1 MVNHQGLGIQCSSRS
16 RSPSWR
22 DERELLSY
30 QRKFTP
36 PTAVSAVLA
45 FPASETPRTPSPSR
59 RSSSPAI
66 PGYREFRP
74 RNQSIMGRL
83 TLKPEWRPR
92 VLRSFLGFVDIK
104 TGKSYDGLAVCPLQK
119 LINKV
124 AGVYGLVSLFF
135 GGSAAQ
141 ISMYVYSSLA
151 IVALAWGLKAV
162 TDEDPKRTF
171 YFAHVFVADHLLGT
185 IWTVFFAVLWWVYNP
200 HDGEKVVN
208 SAAQE
213 AMAGAHGNT
222 TMTHEERVAAAQLI
236 WNKEKGLAAA
246 VLIAGWISKIYF
258 AALIYSYAT
267 HLRQGSYRALP
278 MTVALANSISNSGD
292 NTLMESDLESDEEA
306 DASALYR
313 MPVRTPRTGDSFAEF
328 SNAPSRGRRPGSSK
342 GSKLAESI
350 DPNEEEVLWDEEEE
364 RAGASGLFANR
375 IYSKAIEY
383 TMATTSG
390 NGTPVKD
397 SAKSSPSS
405 KSTSGSR
412 TTVSSGS
419 GGSRGRTL
427 TRNSDPLSPANLEK
441 RGYHTFTTM
450 GRKFHVEKRWKFVR
464 ELGQGAYG
472 FVVSAQD
479 QISGETV
486 AIKLVT
492 RLFEKIQ
499 LSKRALREISLL
511 RHFANHENITG
522 LIDMD
527 VITPDFNE
535 IYLFMEVGNYPGL
548 AILGHAQ
555 RPFLATCSL
564 WRSLADLHQIVR
576 SGQSL
581 SNAHVQ
587 YFLYQILRAMKYVH
601 SAGVIHRDLK
611 PGNLLVNAD
620 CELKICDFGLS
631 RGFDS
636 APEPDGTGFMT
647 EYVATRWYRAPEIM
661 LSFRKYTTA
670 IDIWSIGC
678 ILGELLGMKPMF
690 KGKDY
695 VDQLNIIIDIL
706 GTPDEETLQRI
717 GSAQAYI
724 RSLPVKE
731 PKPFKT
737 LFPQADDL
745 ALDLLSKMVTFDP
758 AKRLTVLEALKHPYL
773 EAYHDEDDEPE
784 CESKYEHW
792 KEIEKL
798 ETIDQFRTAIWNE
811 VEEFR
816 REVRE
821 MVVEPE
827 SQVTTNGAAATTEKV
842 EEIKATTP
850 VIAKSP
856 VAPKEGASEPVDKL
870 TPVEEDAINGTIPF
884 PSSGRASPSP
894 AGGSVILPRQRP
906 TSARTKSNVDPYE
919 VYARRSSI
927 LASASPQGLTG
938 SLPPGV
944 AEPKDAQS
952 AGGEPQGTA
961 SYIVPARSRAGS
973 AADSTISSGGF
984 SGHGTFPRTIL
995 RTLSTLSVNDSGAA
1009 GAAAVALGRI
1019 KGDKEDITAAD
1030 APPSSIPLE
1039 FRPKN

>member
-1 MVNHQGLGIQCSSRS
+1 
-16 RSPSWR
+16 
-22 DERELLSY
+22 
-30 QRKFTP
+30 
-36 PTAVSAVLA
+36 
-45 FPASETPRTPSPSR
+45 
-59 RSSSPAI
+59 
-66 PGYREFRP
+66 
-74 RNQSIMGRL
+74 
-83 TLKPEWRPR
+83 
-92 VLRSFLGFVDIK
+92 
-104 TGKSYDGLAVCPLQK
+104 
-119 LINKV
+119 
-124 AGVYGLVSLFF
+124 
-135 GGSAAQ
+135 
-141 ISMYVYSSLA
+141 
-151 IVALAWGLKAV
+151 
-162 TDEDPKRTF
+162 
-171 YFAHVFVADHLLGT
+171 
-185 IWTVFFAVLWWVYNP
+185 
-200 HDGEKVVN
+200 
-208 SAAQE
+208 
-213 AMAGAHGNT
+213 
-222 TMTHEERVAAAQLI
+222 
-236 WNKEKGLAAA
+236 
-246 VLIAGWISKIYF
+246 
-258 AALIYSYAT
+258 
-267 HLRQGSYRALP
+267 
-278 MTVALANSISNSGD
+278 
-292 NTLMESDLESDEEA
+292 
-306 DASALYR
+306 
-313 MPVRTPRTGDSFAEF
+313 
-328 SNAPSRGRRPGSSK
+328 
-342 GSKLAESI
+342 
-350 DPNEEEVLWDEEEE
+350 
-364 RAGASGLFANR
+364 
-375 IYSKAIEY
+375 
-383 TMATTSG
+383 MATTSG

-427 TRNSDPLSPANLEK
+427 TRNNDPLSPANLEK

-535 IYLFMEVGNYPGL
+535 IYLFMEPME
-548 AILGHAQ
+548 
-555 RPFLATCSL
+555 
-564 WRSLADLHQIVR
+564 ADLHQIVR
-576 SGQSL
+576 SGQNL

-717 GSAQAYI
+717 GSVKAQAYI

-731 PKPFKT
+731 QKPFKS

-827 SQVTTNGAAATTEKV
+827 PEVKLNGIAATSEKV
-842 EEIKATTP
+842 DETKATTP
-850 VIAKSP
+850 VVAESP
-856 VAPKEGASEPVDKL
+856 IVIKEGGPSEPVDKL
-870 TPVEEDAINGTIPF
+870 TPVDEDVPNGTIPF

-894 AGGSVILPRQRP
+894 AAGSVPLPRQRP
-906 TSARTKSNVDPYE
+906 VSARTKSNVDPYE
-919 VYARRSSI
+919 AYARRSSV
-927 LASASPQGLTG
+927 LASASPQALTG
-938 SLPPGV
+938 NLPPGV
-944 AEPKDAQS
+944 VDSKDAQS
-952 AGGEPQGTA
+952 AGGEPQATA

-1030 APPSSIPLE
+1030 APPSSIPVE

>member
-1 MVNHQGLGIQCSSRS
+1 
-16 RSPSWR
+16 
-22 DERELLSY
+22 
-30 QRKFTP
+30 
-36 PTAVSAVLA
+36 
-45 FPASETPRTPSPSR
+45 
-59 RSSSPAI
+59 
-66 PGYREFRP
+66 
-74 RNQSIMGRL
+74 
-83 TLKPEWRPR
+83 
-92 VLRSFLGFVDIK
+92 
-104 TGKSYDGLAVCPLQK
+104 
-119 LINKV
+119 
-124 AGVYGLVSLFF
+124 
-135 GGSAAQ
+135 
-141 ISMYVYSSLA
+141 
-151 IVALAWGLKAV
+151 
-162 TDEDPKRTF
+162 
-171 YFAHVFVADHLLGT
+171 
-185 IWTVFFAVLWWVYNP
+185 
-200 HDGEKVVN
+200 
-208 SAAQE
+208 
-213 AMAGAHGNT
+213 
-222 TMTHEERVAAAQLI
+222 
-236 WNKEKGLAAA
+236 
-246 VLIAGWISKIYF
+246 
-258 AALIYSYAT
+258 
-267 HLRQGSYRALP
+267 
-278 MTVALANSISNSGD
+278 
-292 NTLMESDLESDEEA
+292 ME
-306 DASALYR
+306 
-313 MPVRTPRTGDSFAEF
+313 
-328 SNAPSRGRRPGSSK
+328 
-342 GSKLAESI
+342 
-350 DPNEEEVLWDEEEE
+350 
-364 RAGASGLFANR
+364 
-375 IYSKAIEY
+375 
-383 TMATTSG
+383 TTSG

-427 TRNSDPLSPANLEK
+427 TRNNDPLSSVNLEK

-527 VITPDFNE
+527 VISPDFNE
-535 IYLFMEVGNYPGL
+535 IYLFMEPME
-548 AILGHAQ
+548 
-555 RPFLATCSL
+555 
-564 WRSLADLHQIVR
+564 ADLHQIVR
-576 SGQSL
+576 SGQNL

-636 APEPDGTGFMT
+636 VPEDDGAGFMT

-670 IDIWSIGC
+670 IDMWSIGC

-717 GSAQAYI
+717 GSVKAQAYI

-745 ALDLLSKMVTFDP
+745 ALDLLSQMVTFDP
-758 AKRLTVLEALKHPYL
+758 AKRLSVLEALKHPYL

-821 MVVEPE
+821 MVVESEP
-827 SQVTTNGAAATTEKV
+827 QAKTNGTTTTTEEV
-842 EEIKATTP
+842 QETVTTP
-850 VIAKSP
+850 VVAESP
-856 VAPKEGASEPVDKL
+856 ITIKEEVGAVVDKL
-870 TPVEEDAINGTIPF
+870 TPVEEDVPVGTIPF

-894 AGGSVILPRQRP
+894 AGASMPLPRQQP
-906 TSARTKSNVDPYE
+906 AGARTKSNVDPYE
-919 VYARRSSI
+919 AYARRSSI
-927 LASASPQGLTG
+927 LASSSPQTLTG
-938 SLPPGV
+938 NLLPG
-944 AEPKDAQS
+944 ADSKDAQS
-952 AGGEPQGTA
+952 ASCEPQTTA

-973 AADSTISSGGF
+973 AADSTISAI

-995 RTLSTLSVNDSGAA
+995 RTLSTLSVNDAGAA

-1019 KGDKEDITAAD
+1019 KDDKDEITAAD
-1030 APPSSIPLE
+1030 APPSSMPLE
-1039 FRPKN
+1039 FRPKE

>member
-1 MVNHQGLGIQCSSRS
+1 
-16 RSPSWR
+16 
-22 DERELLSY
+22 
-30 QRKFTP
+30 
-36 PTAVSAVLA
+36 
-45 FPASETPRTPSPSR
+45 
-59 RSSSPAI
+59 
-66 PGYREFRP
+66 
-74 RNQSIMGRL
+74 
-83 TLKPEWRPR
+83 
-92 VLRSFLGFVDIK
+92 
-104 TGKSYDGLAVCPLQK
+104 
-119 LINKV
+119 
-124 AGVYGLVSLFF
+124 
-135 GGSAAQ
+135 
-141 ISMYVYSSLA
+141 
-151 IVALAWGLKAV
+151 
-162 TDEDPKRTF
+162 
-171 YFAHVFVADHLLGT
+171 
-185 IWTVFFAVLWWVYNP
+185 
-200 HDGEKVVN
+200 
-208 SAAQE
+208 
-213 AMAGAHGNT
+213 
-222 TMTHEERVAAAQLI
+222 
-236 WNKEKGLAAA
+236 
-246 VLIAGWISKIYF
+246 
-258 AALIYSYAT
+258 
-267 HLRQGSYRALP
+267 
-278 MTVALANSISNSGD
+278 
-292 NTLMESDLESDEEA
+292 
-306 DASALYR
+306 
-313 MPVRTPRTGDSFAEF
+313 
-328 SNAPSRGRRPGSSK
+328 
-342 GSKLAESI
+342 
-350 DPNEEEVLWDEEEE
+350 
-364 RAGASGLFANR
+364 
-375 IYSKAIEY
+375 
-383 TMATTSG
+383 MATTSG

-427 TRNSDPLSPANLEK
+427 TRNNDPLSSANLEK

-535 IYLFMEVGNYPGL
+535 IYFWNMLMKLAPGPLQPME
-548 AILGHAQ
+548 
-555 RPFLATCSL
+555 
-564 WRSLADLHQIVR
+564 ADLHQIVR
-576 SGQSL
+576 SGQNL

-636 APEPDGTGFMT
+636 VPEDDGAGFMT

-670 IDIWSIGC
+670 IDIWSVGC

-717 GSAQAYI
+717 GSVKAQAYI

-745 ALDLLSKMVTFDP
+745 ALDLLSQMVTFDP

-784 CESKYEHW
+784 CESKYENW

-821 MVVEPE
+821 MVVEAEP
-827 SQVTTNGAAATTEKV
+827 QVTTNETTEKAQEAAV
-842 EEIKATTP
+842 TTP
-850 VIAKSP
+850 VNAESP
-856 VAPKEGASEPVDKL
+856 IAPKEDAGEATDKL
-870 TPVEEDAINGTIPF
+870 PPVEEDIPAATIPF

-894 AGGSVILPRQRP
+894 AGVSVPLPRQRAAG
-906 TSARTKSNVDPYE
+906 ARTKSNVDPYE
-919 VYARRSSI
+919 AYARRSSI
-927 LASASPQGLTG
+927 LASASPQTLTG
-938 SLPPGV
+938 NMLPAVG
-944 AEPKDAQS
+944 PKEAQP
-952 AGGEPQGTA
+952 AGGEPQTTA
-961 SYIVPARSRAGS
+961 SYIVPARSRAAS
-973 AADSTISSGGF
+973 AADSTISAGGIP
-984 SGHGTFPRTIL
+984 SHGTFPRTVL

-1019 KGDKEDITAAD
+1019 KDGEDGVTAAD

-1039 FRPKN
+1039 FRPKK

>member
-1 MVNHQGLGIQCSSRS
+1 
-16 RSPSWR
+16 
-22 DERELLSY
+22 
-30 QRKFTP
+30 
-36 PTAVSAVLA
+36 
-45 FPASETPRTPSPSR
+45 
-59 RSSSPAI
+59 
-66 PGYREFRP
+66 
-74 RNQSIMGRL
+74 
-83 TLKPEWRPR
+83 
-92 VLRSFLGFVDIK
+92 
-104 TGKSYDGLAVCPLQK
+104 
-119 LINKV
+119 
-124 AGVYGLVSLFF
+124 
-135 GGSAAQ
+135 
-141 ISMYVYSSLA
+141 
-151 IVALAWGLKAV
+151 
-162 TDEDPKRTF
+162 
-171 YFAHVFVADHLLGT
+171 
-185 IWTVFFAVLWWVYNP
+185 
-200 HDGEKVVN
+200 
-208 SAAQE
+208 
-213 AMAGAHGNT
+213 
-222 TMTHEERVAAAQLI
+222 
-236 WNKEKGLAAA
+236 
-246 VLIAGWISKIYF
+246 
-258 AALIYSYAT
+258 
-267 HLRQGSYRALP
+267 
-278 MTVALANSISNSGD
+278 
-292 NTLMESDLESDEEA
+292 
-306 DASALYR
+306 
-313 MPVRTPRTGDSFAEF
+313 
-328 SNAPSRGRRPGSSK
+328 
-342 GSKLAESI
+342 
-350 DPNEEEVLWDEEEE
+350 
-364 RAGASGLFANR
+364 
-375 IYSKAIEY
+375 
-383 TMATTSG
+383 MATTSG

-427 TRNSDPLSPANLEK
+427 TRNNDPLSPANLEK

-535 IYLFMEVGNYPGL
+535 IYLFMEPME
-548 AILGHAQ
+548 
-555 RPFLATCSL
+555 
-564 WRSLADLHQIVR
+564 ADLHQIVR
-576 SGQSL
+576 SGQNL

-717 GSAQAYI
+717 GSVKAQAYI

-731 PKPFKT
+731 QKPFKS

-827 SQVTTNGAAATTEKV
+827 PEVKLNGIAATSEKV
-842 EEIKATTP
+842 DETKATTP
-850 VIAKSP
+850 VVAESP
-856 VAPKEGASEPVDKL
+856 IVIKEGGPSEPVDKL
-870 TPVEEDAINGTIPF
+870 TPVDEDVPNGLFLSLRAVAHRPLPLRDLCRSPANG
-884 PSSGRASPSP
+884 PSS
-894 AGGSVILPRQRP
+894 V
-906 TSARTKSNVDPYE
+906 
-919 VYARRSSI
+919 
-927 LASASPQGLTG
+927 LASASPQALTG
-938 SLPPGV
+938 NLPPGV
-944 AEPKDAQS
+944 VDSKDAQS
-952 AGGEPQGTA
+952 AGGEPQATA

-1030 APPSSIPLE
+1030 APPSSIPVE

>member
-1 MVNHQGLGIQCSSRS
+1 
-16 RSPSWR
+16 
-22 DERELLSY
+22 
-30 QRKFTP
+30 
-36 PTAVSAVLA
+36 
-45 FPASETPRTPSPSR
+45 
-59 RSSSPAI
+59 
-66 PGYREFRP
+66 
-74 RNQSIMGRL
+74 
-83 TLKPEWRPR
+83 
-92 VLRSFLGFVDIK
+92 
-104 TGKSYDGLAVCPLQK
+104 
-119 LINKV
+119 
-124 AGVYGLVSLFF
+124 
-135 GGSAAQ
+135 
-141 ISMYVYSSLA
+141 
-151 IVALAWGLKAV
+151 
-162 TDEDPKRTF
+162 
-171 YFAHVFVADHLLGT
+171 
-185 IWTVFFAVLWWVYNP
+185 
-200 HDGEKVVN
+200 
-208 SAAQE
+208 
-213 AMAGAHGNT
+213 
-222 TMTHEERVAAAQLI
+222 
-236 WNKEKGLAAA
+236 
-246 VLIAGWISKIYF
+246 
-258 AALIYSYAT
+258 
-267 HLRQGSYRALP
+267 
-278 MTVALANSISNSGD
+278 
-292 NTLMESDLESDEEA
+292 
-306 DASALYR
+306 
-313 MPVRTPRTGDSFAEF
+313 
-328 SNAPSRGRRPGSSK
+328 
-342 GSKLAESI
+342 
-350 DPNEEEVLWDEEEE
+350 
-364 RAGASGLFANR
+364 
-375 IYSKAIEY
+375 
-383 TMATTSG
+383 
-390 NGTPVKD
+390 
-397 SAKSSPSS
+397 
-405 KSTSGSR
+405 
-412 TTVSSGS
+412 
-419 GGSRGRTL
+419 
-427 TRNSDPLSPANLEK
+427 
-441 RGYHTFTTM
+441 M

-511 RHFANHENITG
+511 RHFANHEN
-522 LIDMD
+522 
-527 VITPDFNE
+527 VR
-535 IYLFMEVGNYPGL
+535 
-548 AILGHAQ
+548 LGAEQNHADT
-555 RPFLATCSL
+555 PFLAVYSL
-564 WRSLADLHQIVR
+564 WRIVR
-576 SGQSL
+576 SGQNL

-717 GSAQAYI
+717 GSVKAQAYI

-731 PKPFKT
+731 QKPFKS

-827 SQVTTNGAAATTEKV
+827 PEVKLNGIAATSEKV
-842 EEIKATTP
+842 DETKATTP
-850 VIAKSP
+850 VVAESP
-856 VAPKEGASEPVDKL
+856 IVIKEGGPSEPVDKL
-870 TPVEEDAINGTIPF
+870 TPVDEDVPNGTIPF

-894 AGGSVILPRQRP
+894 AAGSVPLPRQRP
-906 TSARTKSNVDPYE
+906 VSARTKSNVDPYE
-919 VYARRSSI
+919 AYARRSSV
-927 LASASPQGLTG
+927 LASPQALTG
-938 SLPPGV
+938 NLPPGV
-944 AEPKDAQS
+944 VDSKDAQS
-952 AGGEPQGTA
+952 AGGEPQATA

-1030 APPSSIPLE
+1030 APPSSIPVE
-1039 FRPKN
+1039 FLPKN

>member
-1 MVNHQGLGIQCSSRS
+1 
-16 RSPSWR
+16 
-22 DERELLSY
+22 
-30 QRKFTP
+30 
-36 PTAVSAVLA
+36 
-45 FPASETPRTPSPSR
+45 
-59 RSSSPAI
+59 
-66 PGYREFRP
+66 
-74 RNQSIMGRL
+74 
-83 TLKPEWRPR
+83 
-92 VLRSFLGFVDIK
+92 
-104 TGKSYDGLAVCPLQK
+104 
-119 LINKV
+119 
-124 AGVYGLVSLFF
+124 
-135 GGSAAQ
+135 
-141 ISMYVYSSLA
+141 
-151 IVALAWGLKAV
+151 
-162 TDEDPKRTF
+162 
-171 YFAHVFVADHLLGT
+171 
-185 IWTVFFAVLWWVYNP
+185 
-200 HDGEKVVN
+200 
-208 SAAQE
+208 
-213 AMAGAHGNT
+213 
-222 TMTHEERVAAAQLI
+222 MT
-236 WNKEKGLAAA
+236 
-246 VLIAGWISKIYF
+246 
-258 AALIYSYAT
+258 
-267 HLRQGSYRALP
+267 
-278 MTVALANSISNSGD
+278 
-292 NTLMESDLESDEEA
+292 
-306 DASALYR
+306 
-313 MPVRTPRTGDSFAEF
+313 
-328 SNAPSRGRRPGSSK
+328 
-342 GSKLAESI
+342 
-350 DPNEEEVLWDEEEE
+350 
-364 RAGASGLFANR
+364 
-375 IYSKAIEY
+375 
-383 TMATTSG
+383 TTSG
-390 NGTPVKD
+390 NGTPAKE
-397 SAKSSPSS
+397 SSKSSPSS

-427 TRNSDPLSPANLEK
+427 TRNQDPLSPANLEK

-535 IYLFMEVGNYPGL
+535 IYLFMEPME
-548 AILGHAQ
+548 
-555 RPFLATCSL
+555 
-564 WRSLADLHQIVR
+564 ADLHQIVR
-576 SGQSL
+576 SGQTL

-636 APEPDGTGFMT
+636 VPGGDDGAGFMT

-661 LSFRKYTTA
+661 LSFRKYSTA

-706 GTPDEETLQRI
+706 GTPDEETLKRI
-717 GSAQAYI
+717 GSVKAQAYI

-731 PKPFKT
+731 AKPFKS
-737 LFPQADDL
+737 LFPQADDS

-773 EAYHDEDDEPE
+773 EAYHDEEDEPE
-784 CESKYEHW
+784 CESRYEHW

-798 ETIDQFRTAIWNE
+798 ETTDQFRTAIWNE

-827 SQVTTNGAAATTEKV
+827 VPATVNGTEAVPEATPE
-842 EEIKATTP
+842 TP
-850 VIAKSP
+850 VVTSAIAESP
-856 VAPKEGASEPVDKL
+856 VTMHENIAETVAEPTKL
-870 TPVEEDAINGTIPF
+870 PPVEEDAPIGSIPF

-894 AGGSVILPRQRP
+894 AGGSVPLPRQRP
-906 TSARTKSNVDPYE
+906 GSARTKSSVDPYE

-927 LASASPQGLTG
+927 LSSASPHTMTG
-938 SLPPGV
+938 TLPPGV
-944 AEPKDAQS
+944 VDPKDPAPVEQ
-952 AGGEPQGTA
+952 QMTA
-961 SYIVPARSRAGS
+961 SYIVPARSRASS
-973 AADSTISSGGF
+973 AADGTISSA
-984 SGHGTFPRTIL
+984 HGVAATVPRTLL

-1009 GAAAVALGRI
+1009 GAAVAALGRI
-1019 KGDKEDITAAD
+1019 KDEKDSITAAD
-1030 APPSSIPLE
+1030 APPSSIPVE
-1039 FRPKN
+1039 FRPKKQES

>member
-1 MVNHQGLGIQCSSRS
+1 
-16 RSPSWR
+16 
-22 DERELLSY
+22 
-30 QRKFTP
+30 
-36 PTAVSAVLA
+36 
-45 FPASETPRTPSPSR
+45 
-59 RSSSPAI
+59 
-66 PGYREFRP
+66 
-74 RNQSIMGRL
+74 
-83 TLKPEWRPR
+83 
-92 VLRSFLGFVDIK
+92 
-104 TGKSYDGLAVCPLQK
+104 
-119 LINKV
+119 
-124 AGVYGLVSLFF
+124 
-135 GGSAAQ
+135 
-141 ISMYVYSSLA
+141 MYVYSSLA

-171 YFAHVFVADHLLGT
+171 YFAHIFVADHLLGT

-267 HLRQGSYRALP
+267 HLRQGSYRTLP
-278 MTVALANSISNSGD
+278 MTAALANSISNNGD
-292 NTLMESDLESDEEA
+292 NTLMESDLESDDET
-306 DASALYR
+306 DGSTLYR
-313 MPVRTPRTGDSFAEF
+313 MPVRTPRTGDNFAEF
-328 SNAPSRGRRPGSSK
+328 SNGPSRGRKPGTSK
-342 GSKLAESI
+342 GSKLGEPI
-350 DPNEEEVLWDEEEE
+350 DSNEEEVLWDEEEE
-364 RAGASGLFANR
+364 RAGASGMSSKLETESDLSSSTDPEMFFIVGFAYAQGSWIRERARNALISYKYLILPLALLDGLIPLLLATIYRTLHLLLFKHHSTCFSASPRPKFIGASNGR
-375 IYSKAIEY
+375 VHPATTAIEY

-427 TRNSDPLSPANLEK
+427 TRNNDPLSPANLEK

-511 RHFANHENITG
+511 RHFANHENVRLG
-522 LIDMD
+522 A
-527 VITPDFNE
+527 E
-535 IYLFMEVGNYPGL
+535 QSG
-548 AILGHAQ
+548 AIPVHGANVDN
-555 RPFLATCSL
+555 S
-564 WRSLADLHQIVR
+564 SADLHQIVR
-576 SGQSL
+576 SGQNL

-611 PGNLLVNAD
+611 PGRLPHNRRSITANLLD
-620 CELKICDFGLS
+620 RESF
-631 RGFDS
+631 GFDS

-717 GSAQAYI
+717 GSVKVGWLWGVPI
-724 RSLPVKE
+724 FVLSLFYR
-731 PKPFKT
+731 PKPIYAVSRLKSKSPSSPYFHKQTT
-737 LFPQADDL
+737 L
-745 ALDLLSKMVTFDP
+745 
-758 AKRLTVLEALKHPYL
+758 
-773 EAYHDEDDEPE
+773 AYHDEDDEPE

-827 SQVTTNGAAATTEKV
+827 PEVKLNGIAATSEKV
-842 EEIKATTP
+842 DETKATTP
-850 VIAKSP
+850 VVAESP
-856 VAPKEGASEPVDKL
+856 IVIKEGGPSEPVDKL
-870 TPVEEDAINGTIPF
+870 TPVDEDVPNGTIPF

-894 AGGSVILPRQRP
+894 AAGSVPLPRQRP
-906 TSARTKSNVDPYE
+906 VSARTKSNVDPYE
-919 VYARRSSI
+919 AYARRSSV
-927 LASASPQGLTG
+927 LASASPQALTG
-938 SLPPGV
+938 NLPPGV
-944 AEPKDAQS
+944 VDSKDAQS
-952 AGGEPQGTA
+952 AGGEPQATA

-1030 APPSSIPLE
+1030 APPSSIPVE

>member
-1 MVNHQGLGIQCSSRS
+1 
-16 RSPSWR
+16 
-22 DERELLSY
+22 
-30 QRKFTP
+30 
-36 PTAVSAVLA
+36 
-45 FPASETPRTPSPSR
+45 
-59 RSSSPAI
+59 
-66 PGYREFRP
+66 
-74 RNQSIMGRL
+74 
-83 TLKPEWRPR
+83 
-92 VLRSFLGFVDIK
+92 
-104 TGKSYDGLAVCPLQK
+104 
-119 LINKV
+119 
-124 AGVYGLVSLFF
+124 
-135 GGSAAQ
+135 
-141 ISMYVYSSLA
+141 
-151 IVALAWGLKAV
+151 
-162 TDEDPKRTF
+162 
-171 YFAHVFVADHLLGT
+171 
-185 IWTVFFAVLWWVYNP
+185 
-200 HDGEKVVN
+200 
-208 SAAQE
+208 
-213 AMAGAHGNT
+213 
-222 TMTHEERVAAAQLI
+222 
-236 WNKEKGLAAA
+236 
-246 VLIAGWISKIYF
+246 
-258 AALIYSYAT
+258 
-267 HLRQGSYRALP
+267 
-278 MTVALANSISNSGD
+278 
-292 NTLMESDLESDEEA
+292 
-306 DASALYR
+306 
-313 MPVRTPRTGDSFAEF
+313 
-328 SNAPSRGRRPGSSK
+328 
-342 GSKLAESI
+342 
-350 DPNEEEVLWDEEEE
+350 
-364 RAGASGLFANR
+364 
-375 IYSKAIEY
+375 
-383 TMATTSG
+383 MATTSG
-390 NGTPVKD
+390 NDTPVKD
-397 SAKSSPSS
+397 SSKSSPSS

-427 TRNSDPLSPANLEK
+427 TRNSDPLSPGNLEK

-535 IYLFMEVGNYPGL
+535 IYLFMEPME
-548 AILGHAQ
+548 
-555 RPFLATCSL
+555 
-564 WRSLADLHQIVR
+564 ADLHQIVR

-636 APEPDGTGFMT
+636 VPEDDGAGFMT

-717 GSAQAYI
+717 GSVKAQAYI

-745 ALDLLSKMVTFDP
+745 ALDLLSQMVTFDP

-827 SQVTTNGAAATTEKV
+827 PQVPTNGATATAEKAQESAV
-842 EEIKATTP
+842 TTP
-850 VIAKSP
+850 VIAESP
-856 VAPKEGASEPVDKL
+856 ATLKEEVSEVVDKL
-870 TPVEEDAINGTIPF
+870 PPVEEDVPAGTIPF

-894 AGGSVILPRQRP
+894 AGASVPLPRQQP
-906 TSARTKSNVDPYE
+906 ASARTKSNVDPYE

-927 LASASPQGLTG
+927 LASASPQAIAGNL
-938 SLPPGV
+938 LPSAG
-944 AEPKDAQS
+944 PKDAQS
-952 AGGEPQGTA
+952 ADGQPQTAA
-961 SYIVPARSRAGS
+961 SYIVPARSRAAS
-973 AADSTISSGGF
+973 AADSTISAGGL

-1009 GAAAVALGRI
+1009 GAAAVTLGRI
-1019 KGDKEDITAAD
+1019 KDDKDDITAAD
-1030 APPSSIPLE
+1030 APPSSMPLE
-1039 FRPKN
+1039 FRPKK

>member
-1 MVNHQGLGIQCSSRS
+1 
-16 RSPSWR
+16 
-22 DERELLSY
+22 
-30 QRKFTP
+30 
-36 PTAVSAVLA
+36 
-45 FPASETPRTPSPSR
+45 
-59 RSSSPAI
+59 
-66 PGYREFRP
+66 
-74 RNQSIMGRL
+74 
-83 TLKPEWRPR
+83 
-92 VLRSFLGFVDIK
+92 
-104 TGKSYDGLAVCPLQK
+104 
-119 LINKV
+119 
-124 AGVYGLVSLFF
+124 
-135 GGSAAQ
+135 
-141 ISMYVYSSLA
+141 
-151 IVALAWGLKAV
+151 
-162 TDEDPKRTF
+162 
-171 YFAHVFVADHLLGT
+171 
-185 IWTVFFAVLWWVYNP
+185 
-200 HDGEKVVN
+200 
-208 SAAQE
+208 
-213 AMAGAHGNT
+213 
-222 TMTHEERVAAAQLI
+222 
-236 WNKEKGLAAA
+236 
-246 VLIAGWISKIYF
+246 
-258 AALIYSYAT
+258 
-267 HLRQGSYRALP
+267 
-278 MTVALANSISNSGD
+278 
-292 NTLMESDLESDEEA
+292 
-306 DASALYR
+306 
-313 MPVRTPRTGDSFAEF
+313 
-328 SNAPSRGRRPGSSK
+328 
-342 GSKLAESI
+342 
-350 DPNEEEVLWDEEEE
+350 
-364 RAGASGLFANR
+364 
-375 IYSKAIEY
+375 
-383 TMATTSG
+383 MATTSG

-427 TRNSDPLSPANLEK
+427 TRNNDPLSPANLEK

-535 IYLFMEVGNYPGL
+535 IYLFMEPME
-548 AILGHAQ
+548 
-555 RPFLATCSL
+555 
-564 WRSLADLHQIVR
+564 ADLHQIVR
-576 SGQSL
+576 SGQNL

-717 GSAQAYI
+717 GSVKAQAYI

-731 PKPFKT
+731 QKPFKS

-827 SQVTTNGAAATTEKV
+827 PEVKLNGIAATSEKV
-842 EEIKATTP
+842 DETKATTP
-850 VIAKSP
+850 VVAESP
-856 VAPKEGASEPVDKL
+856 IVVKEGGPSEPVDKL
-870 TPVEEDAINGTIPF
+870 TPVDEDVPNGTIPF

-894 AGGSVILPRQRP
+894 AAGSVPLPRQRP
-906 TSARTKSNVDPYE
+906 VSARTKSNVDPYE
-919 VYARRSSI
+919 AYARRSSV
-927 LASASPQGLTG
+927 LASASPQALTG
-938 SLPPGV
+938 NLPPGV
-944 AEPKDAQS
+944 VDSKDAQS
-952 AGGEPQGTA
+952 AGGEPQATA

-1030 APPSSIPLE
+1030 APPSSIPVE

>member
-1 MVNHQGLGIQCSSRS
+1 
-16 RSPSWR
+16 
-22 DERELLSY
+22 
-30 QRKFTP
+30 
-36 PTAVSAVLA
+36 
-45 FPASETPRTPSPSR
+45 
-59 RSSSPAI
+59 
-66 PGYREFRP
+66 
-74 RNQSIMGRL
+74 
-83 TLKPEWRPR
+83 
-92 VLRSFLGFVDIK
+92 
-104 TGKSYDGLAVCPLQK
+104 
-119 LINKV
+119 
-124 AGVYGLVSLFF
+124 
-135 GGSAAQ
+135 
-141 ISMYVYSSLA
+141 
-151 IVALAWGLKAV
+151 
-162 TDEDPKRTF
+162 
-171 YFAHVFVADHLLGT
+171 
-185 IWTVFFAVLWWVYNP
+185 
-200 HDGEKVVN
+200 
-208 SAAQE
+208 
-213 AMAGAHGNT
+213 
-222 TMTHEERVAAAQLI
+222 
-236 WNKEKGLAAA
+236 
-246 VLIAGWISKIYF
+246 
-258 AALIYSYAT
+258 
-267 HLRQGSYRALP
+267 
-278 MTVALANSISNSGD
+278 
-292 NTLMESDLESDEEA
+292 
-306 DASALYR
+306 
-313 MPVRTPRTGDSFAEF
+313 
-328 SNAPSRGRRPGSSK
+328 
-342 GSKLAESI
+342 
-350 DPNEEEVLWDEEEE
+350 
-364 RAGASGLFANR
+364 
-375 IYSKAIEY
+375 
-383 TMATTSG
+383 MATTSG

-427 TRNSDPLSPANLEK
+427 TRNSDPLSAANLEK

-535 IYLFMEVGNYPGL
+535 IYLFMERALTFGANTNE
-548 AILGHAQ
+548 H
-555 RPFLATCSL
+555 S
-564 WRSLADLHQIVR
+564 ADLHQIVR
-576 SGQSL
+576 SGQNL

-636 APEPDGTGFMT
+636 APEDDGAGFMT

-717 GSAQAYI
+717 GSVKAQAYI

-745 ALDLLSKMVTFDP
+745 ALDLLSQMVTFDP

-821 MVVEPE
+821 MVVESEP
-827 SQVTTNGAAATTEKV
+827 QATTNGKATTEKV
-842 EEIKATTP
+842 QDSAVATP
-850 VIAKSP
+850 VVVESP
-856 VAPKEGASEPVDKL
+856 AAPKESVSEAVDKL
-870 TPVEEDAINGTIPF
+870 PPVEEDTPAGTIPF

-894 AGGSVILPRQRP
+894 AGGPVPLPHRP
-906 TSARTKSNVDPYE
+906 ASARTKSSVDPYE

-927 LASASPQGLTG
+927 LASASPQTMTG
-938 SLPPGV
+938 NLIPN

-952 AGGEPQGTA
+952 AGGEPQTAA
-961 SYIVPARSRAGS
+961 SYIVPARSRAAS
-973 AADSTISSGGF
+973 AADSTISAGGI

-995 RTLSTLSVNDSGAA
+995 RTLSTLSVNDAGAA

-1019 KGDKEDITAAD
+1019 KDEQDGVTAAD

-1039 FRPKN
+1039 FRPKK

>member
-1 MVNHQGLGIQCSSRS
+1 
-16 RSPSWR
+16 
-22 DERELLSY
+22 
-30 QRKFTP
+30 
-36 PTAVSAVLA
+36 
-45 FPASETPRTPSPSR
+45 
-59 RSSSPAI
+59 
-66 PGYREFRP
+66 
-74 RNQSIMGRL
+74 
-83 TLKPEWRPR
+83 
-92 VLRSFLGFVDIK
+92 
-104 TGKSYDGLAVCPLQK
+104 
-119 LINKV
+119 
-124 AGVYGLVSLFF
+124 
-135 GGSAAQ
+135 
-141 ISMYVYSSLA
+141 
-151 IVALAWGLKAV
+151 
-162 TDEDPKRTF
+162 
-171 YFAHVFVADHLLGT
+171 
-185 IWTVFFAVLWWVYNP
+185 
-200 HDGEKVVN
+200 
-208 SAAQE
+208 
-213 AMAGAHGNT
+213 
-222 TMTHEERVAAAQLI
+222 
-236 WNKEKGLAAA
+236 
-246 VLIAGWISKIYF
+246 
-258 AALIYSYAT
+258 
-267 HLRQGSYRALP
+267 
-278 MTVALANSISNSGD
+278 
-292 NTLMESDLESDEEA
+292 
-306 DASALYR
+306 
-313 MPVRTPRTGDSFAEF
+313 
-328 SNAPSRGRRPGSSK
+328 
-342 GSKLAESI
+342 
-350 DPNEEEVLWDEEEE
+350 
-364 RAGASGLFANR
+364 
-375 IYSKAIEY
+375 
-383 TMATTSG
+383 MATTSGNSG

-427 TRNSDPLSPANLEK
+427 TRNHDPLSSANLEK

-535 IYLFMEVGNYPGL
+535 IYLFMEPME
-548 AILGHAQ
+548 
-555 RPFLATCSL
+555 
-564 WRSLADLHQIVR
+564 ADLHQIVR
-576 SGQSL
+576 SGQNL

-636 APEPDGTGFMT
+636 APEDDGASFMT

-717 GSAQAYI
+717 GSVKAQAYI

-731 PKPFKT
+731 PKPFET
-737 LFPQADDL
+737 LFPQADNL
-745 ALDLLSKMVTFDP
+745 ALDLLSQMVTFDP
-758 AKRLTVLEALKHPYL
+758 AKRLSVLEALKHPYL
-773 EAYHDEDDEPE
+773 EAYHDEEDEPE

-821 MVVEPE
+821 MVVESG
-827 SQVTTNGAAATTEKV
+827 SQATTNGTTATAEKV
-842 EEIKATTP
+842 QEAVTTP
-850 VIAKSP
+850 VVAESP
-856 VAPKEGASEPVDKL
+856 IVIKEEVVDVVDKL
-870 TPVEEDAINGTIPF
+870 PPVEEDAPIGTIPF

-894 AGGSVILPRQRP
+894 AGAAVPLPRQQP
-906 TSARTKSNVDPYE
+906 ASARTKSNVDPYE
-919 VYARRSSI
+919 AYARRSSV
-927 LASASPQGLTG
+927 LASASPQTLTG
-938 SLPPGV
+938 NMLPGV
-944 AEPKDAQS
+944 DSKEAQS
-952 AGGEPQGTA
+952 AGGEPQATA

-973 AADSTISSGGF
+973 AADSTVSAI

-995 RTLSTLSVNDSGAA
+995 RTLSTLSVNDAGAA

-1019 KGDKEDITAAD
+1019 KDEKDDITAAD

-1039 FRPKN
+1039 FRPKKSFAL

>member
-1 MVNHQGLGIQCSSRS
+1 
-16 RSPSWR
+16 
-22 DERELLSY
+22 
-30 QRKFTP
+30 
-36 PTAVSAVLA
+36 
-45 FPASETPRTPSPSR
+45 
-59 RSSSPAI
+59 
-66 PGYREFRP
+66 
-74 RNQSIMGRL
+74 
-83 TLKPEWRPR
+83 
-92 VLRSFLGFVDIK
+92 
-104 TGKSYDGLAVCPLQK
+104 
-119 LINKV
+119 
-124 AGVYGLVSLFF
+124 
-135 GGSAAQ
+135 
-141 ISMYVYSSLA
+141 
-151 IVALAWGLKAV
+151 
-162 TDEDPKRTF
+162 
-171 YFAHVFVADHLLGT
+171 
-185 IWTVFFAVLWWVYNP
+185 
-200 HDGEKVVN
+200 
-208 SAAQE
+208 
-213 AMAGAHGNT
+213 
-222 TMTHEERVAAAQLI
+222 
-236 WNKEKGLAAA
+236 
-246 VLIAGWISKIYF
+246 
-258 AALIYSYAT
+258 
-267 HLRQGSYRALP
+267 
-278 MTVALANSISNSGD
+278 
-292 NTLMESDLESDEEA
+292 
-306 DASALYR
+306 
-313 MPVRTPRTGDSFAEF
+313 
-328 SNAPSRGRRPGSSK
+328 
-342 GSKLAESI
+342 
-350 DPNEEEVLWDEEEE
+350 
-364 RAGASGLFANR
+364 
-375 IYSKAIEY
+375 
-383 TMATTSG
+383 
-390 NGTPVKD
+390 
-397 SAKSSPSS
+397 
-405 KSTSGSR
+405 
-412 TTVSSGS
+412 
-419 GGSRGRTL
+419 
-427 TRNSDPLSPANLEK
+427 
-441 RGYHTFTTM
+441 M

-535 IYLFMEVGNYPGL
+535 IYLFME
-548 AILGHAQ
+548 
-555 RPFLATCSL
+555 
-564 WRSLADLHQIVR
+564 IVR
-576 SGQSL
+576 SGQNL

-717 GSAQAYI
+717 GSVKAQAYI

-731 PKPFKT
+731 QKPFKS

-827 SQVTTNGAAATTEKV
+827 PEVKLNGIAATSEKV
-842 EEIKATTP
+842 DETKATTP
-850 VIAKSP
+850 VVAESP
-856 VAPKEGASEPVDKL
+856 IVIKEGGPSEPVDKL
-870 TPVEEDAINGTIPF
+870 TPVDEDVPNGTIPF

-894 AGGSVILPRQRP
+894 AAGSVPLPRQRP
-906 TSARTKSNVDPYE
+906 VSARTKSNVDPYE
-919 VYARRSSI
+919 AYARRSSV
-927 LASASPQGLTG
+927 LASASPQALTG
-938 SLPPGV
+938 NLPPGV
-944 AEPKDAQS
+944 VDSKDAQS
-952 AGGEPQGTA
+952 AGGEPQATA

-1030 APPSSIPLE
+1030 APPSSIPVE

>member
-1 MVNHQGLGIQCSSRS
+1 
-16 RSPSWR
+16 
-22 DERELLSY
+22 
-30 QRKFTP
+30 
-36 PTAVSAVLA
+36 
-45 FPASETPRTPSPSR
+45 
-59 RSSSPAI
+59 
-66 PGYREFRP
+66 
-74 RNQSIMGRL
+74 
-83 TLKPEWRPR
+83 
-92 VLRSFLGFVDIK
+92 
-104 TGKSYDGLAVCPLQK
+104 
-119 LINKV
+119 
-124 AGVYGLVSLFF
+124 
-135 GGSAAQ
+135 
-141 ISMYVYSSLA
+141 
-151 IVALAWGLKAV
+151 
-162 TDEDPKRTF
+162 
-171 YFAHVFVADHLLGT
+171 
-185 IWTVFFAVLWWVYNP
+185 
-200 HDGEKVVN
+200 
-208 SAAQE
+208 
-213 AMAGAHGNT
+213 
-222 TMTHEERVAAAQLI
+222 
-236 WNKEKGLAAA
+236 
-246 VLIAGWISKIYF
+246 
-258 AALIYSYAT
+258 
-267 HLRQGSYRALP
+267 
-278 MTVALANSISNSGD
+278 
-292 NTLMESDLESDEEA
+292 ME
-306 DASALYR
+306 
-313 MPVRTPRTGDSFAEF
+313 
-328 SNAPSRGRRPGSSK
+328 
-342 GSKLAESI
+342 
-350 DPNEEEVLWDEEEE
+350 
-364 RAGASGLFANR
+364 
-375 IYSKAIEY
+375 
-383 TMATTSG
+383 TTSG

-427 TRNSDPLSPANLEK
+427 TRNNDPLSVANLEK

-535 IYLFMEVGNYPGL
+535 IYLFMEPME
-548 AILGHAQ
+548 
-555 RPFLATCSL
+555 
-564 WRSLADLHQIVR
+564 ADLHQIVR

-636 APEPDGTGFMT
+636 APEDDGAGFMT

-670 IDIWSIGC
+670 IDMWSIGC

-717 GSAQAYI
+717 GSVKAQAYI

-745 ALDLLSKMVTFDP
+745 ALDLLSQMVTFDP

-784 CESKYEHW
+784 CESKYENW

-827 SQVTTNGAAATTEKV
+827 PQVIVNGIKATTEKAQEAAV
-842 EEIKATTP
+842 TALTNAE
-850 VIAKSP
+850 SP
-856 VAPKEGASEPVDKL
+856 VAPKEDAGEVVDKL
-870 TPVEEDAINGTIPF
+870 PAVEEDASAGTVPF

-894 AGGSVILPRQRP
+894 AGVPVPLPRQRP
-906 TSARTKSNVDPYE
+906 ASARTKSSVDPYE

-927 LASASPQGLTG
+927 LASASPQTLTG
-938 SLPPGV
+938 NMLPGV
-944 AEPKDAQS
+944 DPKDAQS
-952 AGGEPQGTA
+952 AGGEPQTTA
-961 SYIVPARSRAGS
+961 SYVVPARSRAAS
-973 AADSTISSGGF
+973 AADSTISSGGI
-984 SGHGTFPRTIL
+984 SNHGTFPRTVL

-1019 KGDKEDITAAD
+1019 KDEKGDVTAAD

-1039 FRPKN
+1039 FRPKK

>member
-1 MVNHQGLGIQCSSRS
+1 
-16 RSPSWR
+16 
-22 DERELLSY
+22 
-30 QRKFTP
+30 
-36 PTAVSAVLA
+36 
-45 FPASETPRTPSPSR
+45 
-59 RSSSPAI
+59 
-66 PGYREFRP
+66 
-74 RNQSIMGRL
+74 
-83 TLKPEWRPR
+83 
-92 VLRSFLGFVDIK
+92 
-104 TGKSYDGLAVCPLQK
+104 
-119 LINKV
+119 
-124 AGVYGLVSLFF
+124 
-135 GGSAAQ
+135 
-141 ISMYVYSSLA
+141 
-151 IVALAWGLKAV
+151 
-162 TDEDPKRTF
+162 
-171 YFAHVFVADHLLGT
+171 
-185 IWTVFFAVLWWVYNP
+185 
-200 HDGEKVVN
+200 
-208 SAAQE
+208 
-213 AMAGAHGNT
+213 
-222 TMTHEERVAAAQLI
+222 
-236 WNKEKGLAAA
+236 
-246 VLIAGWISKIYF
+246 
-258 AALIYSYAT
+258 
-267 HLRQGSYRALP
+267 
-278 MTVALANSISNSGD
+278 
-292 NTLMESDLESDEEA
+292 
-306 DASALYR
+306 
-313 MPVRTPRTGDSFAEF
+313 
-328 SNAPSRGRRPGSSK
+328 
-342 GSKLAESI
+342 
-350 DPNEEEVLWDEEEE
+350 
-364 RAGASGLFANR
+364 
-375 IYSKAIEY
+375 
-383 TMATTSG
+383 MATTSG

-397 SAKSSPSS
+397 SSKSSPSS

-535 IYLFMEVGNYPGL
+535 IYLFMEPME
-548 AILGHAQ
+548 
-555 RPFLATCSL
+555 
-564 WRSLADLHQIVR
+564 ADLHQIVR
-576 SGQSL
+576 SGQAL

-636 APEPDGTGFMT
+636 APEPDGAGFMT

-717 GSAQAYI
+717 GSVKAQAYI

-731 PKPFKT
+731 PKLFKT

-745 ALDLLSKMVTFDP
+745 ALDLLSRMVTFDP

-821 MVVEPE
+821 MVVESEP
-827 SQVTTNGAAATTEKV
+827 QVLINGIGATTEKA

-850 VIAKSP
+850 VVPESP
-856 VAPKEGASEPVDKL
+856 IAPKEGTGETAGKL
-870 TPVEEDAINGTIPF
+870 TPVEEDVLNGTIPF

-894 AGGSVILPRQRP
+894 AGASVPLPRQRP

-919 VYARRSSI
+919 VYARRSSV
-927 LASASPQGLTG
+927 LASASPQALTG
-938 SLPPGV
+938 GLPPGV

-952 AGGEPQGTA
+952 AGGEPQSTA

-973 AADSTISSGGF
+973 AADSTVSSSGF

-1030 APPSSIPLE
+1030 APPSSIPIE
-1039 FRPKN
+1039 FRPKK

>member
-1 MVNHQGLGIQCSSRS
+1 
-16 RSPSWR
+16 
-22 DERELLSY
+22 
-30 QRKFTP
+30 
-36 PTAVSAVLA
+36 
-45 FPASETPRTPSPSR
+45 
-59 RSSSPAI
+59 
-66 PGYREFRP
+66 
-74 RNQSIMGRL
+74 
-83 TLKPEWRPR
+83 
-92 VLRSFLGFVDIK
+92 
-104 TGKSYDGLAVCPLQK
+104 
-119 LINKV
+119 
-124 AGVYGLVSLFF
+124 
-135 GGSAAQ
+135 
-141 ISMYVYSSLA
+141 
-151 IVALAWGLKAV
+151 
-162 TDEDPKRTF
+162 
-171 YFAHVFVADHLLGT
+171 
-185 IWTVFFAVLWWVYNP
+185 
-200 HDGEKVVN
+200 
-208 SAAQE
+208 
-213 AMAGAHGNT
+213 
-222 TMTHEERVAAAQLI
+222 
-236 WNKEKGLAAA
+236 
-246 VLIAGWISKIYF
+246 
-258 AALIYSYAT
+258 
-267 HLRQGSYRALP
+267 
-278 MTVALANSISNSGD
+278 
-292 NTLMESDLESDEEA
+292 
-306 DASALYR
+306 
-313 MPVRTPRTGDSFAEF
+313 
-328 SNAPSRGRRPGSSK
+328 
-342 GSKLAESI
+342 
-350 DPNEEEVLWDEEEE
+350 
-364 RAGASGLFANR
+364 
-375 IYSKAIEY
+375 
-383 TMATTSG
+383 MATTSG

-427 TRNSDPLSPANLEK
+427 TRNNDPLSPANLEK

-535 IYLFMEVGNYPGL
+535 IYLFMEPME
-548 AILGHAQ
+548 
-555 RPFLATCSL
+555 
-564 WRSLADLHQIVR
+564 ADLHQIVR
-576 SGQSL
+576 SGQNL

-717 GSAQAYI
+717 GSVKAQAYI

-731 PKPFKT
+731 QKPFKS

-827 SQVTTNGAAATTEKV
+827 PEVKLNGIAATSEKV
-842 EEIKATTP
+842 DETKATTP
-850 VIAKSP
+850 VVAESP
-856 VAPKEGASEPVDKL
+856 IVIKEGGPSEPVDKL
-870 TPVEEDAINGTIPF
+870 TPVDEDVPNGTIPF

-894 AGGSVILPRQRP
+894 AAGSVPLPRQRP
-906 TSARTKSNVDPYE
+906 ASARTKSNVDPYE
-919 VYARRSSI
+919 AYARRSSV
-927 LASASPQGLTG
+927 LASASPQALTG
-938 SLPPGV
+938 NLPPGV
-944 AEPKDAQS
+944 VDSKDAQS
-952 AGGEPQGTA
+952 AGGEPQATA

-1030 APPSSIPLE
+1030 APPSSIPVE

>member
-1 MVNHQGLGIQCSSRS
+1 
-16 RSPSWR
+16 
-22 DERELLSY
+22 
-30 QRKFTP
+30 
-36 PTAVSAVLA
+36 
-45 FPASETPRTPSPSR
+45 
-59 RSSSPAI
+59 
-66 PGYREFRP
+66 
-74 RNQSIMGRL
+74 
-83 TLKPEWRPR
+83 
-92 VLRSFLGFVDIK
+92 
-104 TGKSYDGLAVCPLQK
+104 
-119 LINKV
+119 
-124 AGVYGLVSLFF
+124 
-135 GGSAAQ
+135 
-141 ISMYVYSSLA
+141 
-151 IVALAWGLKAV
+151 
-162 TDEDPKRTF
+162 
-171 YFAHVFVADHLLGT
+171 
-185 IWTVFFAVLWWVYNP
+185 
-200 HDGEKVVN
+200 
-208 SAAQE
+208 
-213 AMAGAHGNT
+213 
-222 TMTHEERVAAAQLI
+222 
-236 WNKEKGLAAA
+236 
-246 VLIAGWISKIYF
+246 
-258 AALIYSYAT
+258 
-267 HLRQGSYRALP
+267 
-278 MTVALANSISNSGD
+278 
-292 NTLMESDLESDEEA
+292 
-306 DASALYR
+306 
-313 MPVRTPRTGDSFAEF
+313 
-328 SNAPSRGRRPGSSK
+328 
-342 GSKLAESI
+342 
-350 DPNEEEVLWDEEEE
+350 
-364 RAGASGLFANR
+364 
-375 IYSKAIEY
+375 
-383 TMATTSG
+383 MATTS
-390 NGTPVKD
+390 
-397 SAKSSPSS
+397 
-405 KSTSGSR
+405 
-412 TTVSSGS
+412 
-419 GGSRGRTL
+419 
-427 TRNSDPLSPANLEK
+427 ANLEK

-535 IYLFMEVGNYPGL
+535 IYLFMEPME
-548 AILGHAQ
+548 
-555 RPFLATCSL
+555 
-564 WRSLADLHQIVR
+564 ADLHQIVR
-576 SGQSL
+576 SGQNL

-636 APEPDGTGFMT
+636 VPEDDGAAGFMT

-661 LSFRKYTTA
+661 LSFRQYTTA
-670 IDIWSIGC
+670 IDMWSIGC

-717 GSAQAYI
+717 GSVKAQAYI

-745 ALDLLSKMVTFDP
+745 ALDLLSQMVTFDP

-773 EAYHDEDDEPE
+773 EAYHDEDDEPQ
-784 CESKYEHW
+784 CESKYENW
-792 KEIEKL
+792 KEIERL

-827 SQVTTNGAAATTEKV
+827 AQVTANGTAATAEK
-842 EEIKATTP
+842 EQEATVTAP
-850 VIAKSP
+850 EVAESP
-856 VAPKEGASEPVDKL
+856 VAPKKDFGEAAEKL
-870 TPVEEDAINGTIPF
+870 PLVEEDAPAGTIPF

-894 AGGSVILPRQRP
+894 AAGSVQLPRQRP
-906 TSARTKSNVDPYE
+906 ASARTKSNVDPYE

-927 LASASPQGLTG
+927 IASASPQTLTG
-938 SLPPGV
+938 NLIPG
-944 AEPKDAQS
+944 ADPKDAQS
-952 AGGEPQGTA
+952 AGGEPQATA
-961 SYIVPARSRAGS
+961 SYIVPARSRAAS
-973 AADSTISSGGF
+973 AADSTISCGGLP
-984 SGHGTFPRTIL
+984 GHGTFSRTVL

-1019 KGDKEDITAAD
+1019 KGEKEEITAAD
-1030 APPSSIPLE
+1030 APPSSMPLE
-1039 FRPKN
+1039 FRPKK

>member
-1 MVNHQGLGIQCSSRS
+1 
-16 RSPSWR
+16 
-22 DERELLSY
+22 
-30 QRKFTP
+30 
-36 PTAVSAVLA
+36 
-45 FPASETPRTPSPSR
+45 
-59 RSSSPAI
+59 
-66 PGYREFRP
+66 
-74 RNQSIMGRL
+74 
-83 TLKPEWRPR
+83 
-92 VLRSFLGFVDIK
+92 
-104 TGKSYDGLAVCPLQK
+104 
-119 LINKV
+119 
-124 AGVYGLVSLFF
+124 
-135 GGSAAQ
+135 
-141 ISMYVYSSLA
+141 
-151 IVALAWGLKAV
+151 
-162 TDEDPKRTF
+162 
-171 YFAHVFVADHLLGT
+171 
-185 IWTVFFAVLWWVYNP
+185 
-200 HDGEKVVN
+200 
-208 SAAQE
+208 
-213 AMAGAHGNT
+213 
-222 TMTHEERVAAAQLI
+222 
-236 WNKEKGLAAA
+236 
-246 VLIAGWISKIYF
+246 
-258 AALIYSYAT
+258 
-267 HLRQGSYRALP
+267 
-278 MTVALANSISNSGD
+278 
-292 NTLMESDLESDEEA
+292 
-306 DASALYR
+306 
-313 MPVRTPRTGDSFAEF
+313 
-328 SNAPSRGRRPGSSK
+328 
-342 GSKLAESI
+342 
-350 DPNEEEVLWDEEEE
+350 
-364 RAGASGLFANR
+364 
-375 IYSKAIEY
+375 
-383 TMATTSG
+383 
-390 NGTPVKD
+390 
-397 SAKSSPSS
+397 
-405 KSTSGSR
+405 
-412 TTVSSGS
+412 
-419 GGSRGRTL
+419 
-427 TRNSDPLSPANLEK
+427 
-441 RGYHTFTTM
+441 M

-527 VITPDFNE
+527 VISPDFNE
-535 IYLFMEVGNYPGL
+535 IYLFMEPME
-548 AILGHAQ
+548 
-555 RPFLATCSL
+555 
-564 WRSLADLHQIVR
+564 ADLHQIVR
-576 SGQSL
+576 SGQNL

-636 APEPDGTGFMT
+636 VPEDDGAGFMT

-670 IDIWSIGC
+670 IDMWSIGC

-717 GSAQAYI
+717 GSVKAQAYI

-745 ALDLLSKMVTFDP
+745 ALDLLSQMVTFDP
-758 AKRLTVLEALKHPYL
+758 AKRLSVLEALKHPYL

-821 MVVEPE
+821 MVVESEP
-827 SQVTTNGAAATTEKV
+827 QAKTNGITTTTEEV
-842 EEIKATTP
+842 QETVTTP
-850 VIAKSP
+850 VVAESP
-856 VAPKEGASEPVDKL
+856 VTIKEEVGAVVDKL
-870 TPVEEDAINGTIPF
+870 TPVEEDVPVGTIPF

-894 AGGSVILPRQRP
+894 AGASMPLPRQQP
-906 TSARTKSNVDPYE
+906 AGARTKSNVDPYE
-919 VYARRSSI
+919 AYARRSSV
-927 LASASPQGLTG
+927 LASSSPQTLTG
-938 SLPPGV
+938 NLLPG
-944 AEPKDAQS
+944 ADSKDAQS
-952 AGGEPQGTA
+952 AGCEPQTTA

-973 AADSTISSGGF
+973 AADSTISAI

-995 RTLSTLSVNDSGAA
+995 RTLSTLSVNDAGAA

-1019 KGDKEDITAAD
+1019 KDDKDEITAAD
-1030 APPSSIPLE
+1030 APPSSMPLE
-1039 FRPKN
+1039 FRPKE